1 MDIEEFS
8 STCLRLVDGF
18 GGTKF
23 ETSTVEN
30 FLNGIG
36 IVSVLAKKEGCMEVE
51 AEYIATRTILKLIA
65 FLKES
70 KGGSMAEARAG
81 GNFKINL
88 AEFTGMFAEE
98 DRPESTGNWK
108 EFLVY
113 AKNPKAAARD
123 YNSFL
128 QIFKSSVSLSVRK
141 NIDAINAELKSL

>member
-18 GGTKF
+18 GGTDF
-23 ETSTVEN
+23 ETGTVEN

-51 AEYIATRTILKLIA
+51 VQYIATRTILKLIG
-65 FLKES
+65 FLKET
-70 KGGSMAEARAG
+70 KAGSVAGTRAG

-88 AEFTGMFAEE
+88 AEFTRMFDAE
-98 DRPESTGNWK
+98 DRPVSTGNWK

-113 AKNPKAAARD
+113 AKNPNAAARD

-128 QIFKSSVSLSVRK
+128 EIFKSSVTLGVRK
-141 NIDAINAELKSL
+141 NIDAIKAELKSL